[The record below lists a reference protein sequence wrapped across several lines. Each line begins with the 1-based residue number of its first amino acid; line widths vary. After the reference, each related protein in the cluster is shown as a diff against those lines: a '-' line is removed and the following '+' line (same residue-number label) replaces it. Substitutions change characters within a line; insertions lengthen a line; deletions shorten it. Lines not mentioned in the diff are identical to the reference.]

1 MANENELS
9 NLQLPTDAIS
19 VAMSEAFV
27 AAAFYLPFVYTEEYP
42 DDTKLIKFRK
52 RGSGTAQTV
61 AEGGNYSVGAG
72 SEITDSSVSA
82 TAEKKVFSTTHTVEQ
97 GRFGGIMGRLPRFT
111 QEHARAIARLFDA
124 DVKTL
129 HSSLSNTQTA
139 TATLTAADVLD
150 ALQQVEEAADGA
162 FSGTAVGTISHKQ
175 ANDLRK
181 VLAAVTATPFSSQL
195 SAGLLGPIAPANV
208 KEYLGV
214 NFIATSGLPTDTG
227 DDVGAIFDPSLCF
240 AAGVDGRGGFE
251 SEVRFVGNQGLHYE
265 FTTWTYWK
273 AVLWNDTAGVALKSD
288 S

>member
-72 SEITDSSVSA
+72 SEITDTSVDA

-97 GRFGGIMGRLPRFT
+97 GRFGGIMGRLPRYT

-129 HSSLSNTQTA
+129 HSSFTNNVTA
-139 TATLTAADVLD
+139 TATLTEDDVLD
-150 ALQQVEEAADGA
+150 AIYNVENASDGA
-162 FSGTAVGTISHKQ
+162 YSGMLAGVISHKQ
-175 ANDLRK
+175 ASDLRK
-181 VLAAVTATPFSSQL
+181 VLAATSATVFSSQQ
-195 SAGLLGPIAPANV
+195 SAGLLGPIAPASV

-251 SEVRFVGNQGLHYE
+251 SEVLFKGNQGLHYE

-273 AVLWNDTAGVALKSD
+273 AVLWNNTAGSGLLSD